1 MRDSL
6 MSWAYLYL
14 GIGVIIAL
22 IFYGFSLKDRPT
34 QFVKDMRAAL
44 GYGKTLK
51 DHLQDILVYTLAG
64 LTIVIGW
71 PGFLVWAAQR
81 KIRDRLEY
89 AKGNEPQF
97 ICKPQYLVRKLS
109 PIEAEQENLIN
120 DPLGL
125 TPRLPFGH
133 LNGAWTK
140 FLSEFGLEDENEL
153 WYFEIPT
160 DSPIGDYLK
169 STGPTSGYA
178 KVVKGKVV
186 GEFVIEAD

>member
-1 MRDSL
+1 MRNSL
-6 MSWAYLYL
+6 MDWAYLYL

-89 AKGNEPQF
+89 AKRNEPQL

-109 PIEAEQENLIN
+109 LIEAEQENLIN

-178 KVVKGKVV
+178 KVVKGKVLS
-186 GEFVIEAD
+186 EFVIESD

>member
-1 MRDSL
+1 MD
-6 MSWAYLYL
+6 WAYLYL
-14 GIGVIIAL
+14 GVGVIIAL
-22 IFYGFSLKDRPT
+22 IFYGLSLKDRPT
-34 QFVKDMRAAL
+34 QFEKDMRAAL

-51 DHLQDILVYTLAG
+51 DHLQDILVYALAG

-89 AKGNEPQF
+89 AKRNEPQF

-109 PIEAEQENLIN
+109 LIEAEQENIIN

-140 FLSEFGLEDENEL
+140 FLSEFGFEHENEL
-153 WYFEIPT
+153 WYFEIPLG
-160 DSPIGDYLK
+160 SPIGDYLK
-169 STGPTSGYA
+169 STGSTSGYA

-186 GEFVIEAD
+186 GEFVIESD

>member
-1 MRDSL
+1 MD
-6 MSWAYLYL
+6 WAYLYL

-22 IFYGFSLKDRPT
+22 IFYGLSLKDRPT

-89 AKGNEPQF
+89 AKRHEPQF
-97 ICKPQYLVRKLS
+97 ICEPQYLVRKLS
-109 PIEAEQENLIN
+109 LIEAEQENLIN

-153 WYFEIPT
+153 WYFEIPIS
-160 DSPIGDYLK
+160 SPIGDYLK

-178 KVVKGKVV
+178 KVVKGKAV